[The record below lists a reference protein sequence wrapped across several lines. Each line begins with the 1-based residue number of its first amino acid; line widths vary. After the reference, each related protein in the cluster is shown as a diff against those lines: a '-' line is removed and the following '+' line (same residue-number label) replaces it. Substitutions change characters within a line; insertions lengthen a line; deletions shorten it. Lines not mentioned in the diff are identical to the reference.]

1 MQFSLTE
8 LLIYHRLCSEK
19 HSSSAPQTRKQKTEE
34 GNRCV
39 GIAILEYFTSFLCYS
54 SFDLQTIKRKHSF
67 RRNLKI
73 NILFFF
79 DNSNIENVSHNNL
92 RNLDRKHLATR

>member
-1 MQFSLTE
+1 METIWMQFSLTE

-54 SFDLQTIKRKHSF
+54 SFDLQTIKR
-67 RRNLKI
+67 
-73 NILFFF
+73 NILFV
-79 DNSNIENVSHNNL
+79 E
-92 RNLDRKHLATR
+92 T